1 MNLRLTKNTIVGN
14 AMGTPVSGMT
24 RSAFGGASPVAGL
37 YSISPPVSDPIF
49 GMYAVL
55 TPVAGP
61 SPAGGAQ
68 AAVRHRV
75 GAADY
80 YTIKGRIAPLQAS
93 KVESQPGGSMAW
105 SGDVVKQVRAS
116 KMEVVAQQTS
126 ATGPLY
132 VLSDRPIPGR
142 NCIIVSRGFADV
154 MSALKAAGGGQITI
168 A

>member
-1 MNLRLTKNTIVGN
+1 MNLRLTKNTIMGN

-49 GMYAVL
+49 GVYAIL

-68 AAVRHRV
+68 AAVRHCVAVAQNIIICRTAPFE
-75 GAADY
+75 AA
-80 YTIKGRIAPLQAS
+80 T
-93 KVESQPGGSMAW
+93 VGGSRGGSVAW
-105 SGDVVKQVRAS
+105 SGDTG
-116 KMEVVAQQTS
+116 KMVQAQQAST
-126 ATGPLY
+126 AGPLY

-142 NCIIVSRGFADV
+142 NCIIVSQGFADV
-154 MSALKAAGGGQITI
+154 ISALKAAGGGQIII